1 MVSLIATSRNASVT
15 TISDTGSKGKFD
27 AASWAAA
34 SGNAQARDIAV
45 KTAKTDKLKKT
56 SIREDFID

>member
-1 MVSLIATSRNASVT
+1 MVSLIATSRNASVI

-27 AASWAAA
+27 AVAWAAA
-34 SGNAQARDIAV
+34 SGNAQARDIAA
-45 KTAKTDKLKKT
+45 KTAKKDKPKKT